1 MYTERQAIHDE
12 MNFNRK
18 MIQDYREHN
27 VELLKRLRELDE
39 RDTLPEV
46 EVKEEEKPKEELKK
60 KQPRMSSTNS
70 SAIVL
75 EIMKDFK
82 MAKTKEIEEEF
93 YNRSGRRFDNFYNV
107 MNAALKYCPDEL
119 EKRKGGLYVYT
130 GE

>member
-39 RDTLPEV
+39 RDSPQEV
-46 EVKEEEKPKEELKK
+46 EVKEEPKEELKK
-60 KQPRMSSTNS
+60 KKTFVPSENS
-70 SAIVL
+70 SALIL
-75 EIMKDFK
+75 EIMKEFK

-93 YNRSGRRFDNFYNV
+93 YKRSGRRFDNFYNV

>member
-46 EVKEEEKPKEELKK
+46 KEEEPKEELKK
-60 KQPRMSSTNS
+60 RKTVTPSENS
-70 SAIVL
+70 SALIR
-75 EIMKDFK
+75 EIMKEFK
-82 MAKTKEIEEEF
+82 MAKSKEIEEEF
-93 YNRSGRRFDNFYNV
+93 YKRSGRRYVNFYNV

>member
-39 RDTLPEV
+39 RDSVQDV

-60 KQPRMSSTNS
+60 KKTFVPSENS
-70 SAIVL
+70 SALIL
-75 EIMKDFK
+75 EIMKEFK

-93 YNRSGRRFDNFYNV
+93 YNRSGRRYVNFYHV
-107 MNAALKYCPDEL
+107 MSAALKYCPDEL

>member
-39 RDTLPEV
+39 RDSPQEV
-46 EVKEEEKPKEELKK
+46 EIKEEPKEELKK
-60 KQPRMSSTNS
+60 KKTFVPSENS
-70 SAIVL
+70 SALIL
-75 EIMKDFK
+75 EIMKEFK

-93 YNRSGRRFDNFYNV
+93 YKRSGRRYVNFYNV

>member
-46 EVKEEEKPKEELKK
+46 KEEEPKEELKK
-60 KQPRMSSTNS
+60 RKTVTPSENS
-70 SAIVL
+70 SALIR
-75 EIMKDFK
+75 EIMKEFK
-82 MAKTKEIEEEF
+82 MAKSKEIEEEF
-93 YNRSGRRFDNFYNV
+93 YNRSGRRYVNFYNV